1 MSALGHSS
9 NLIGGH
15 ETPEARSKLNFL
27 ECLRLIERLHRRMLD
42 IVKDKLDSVGMNDVN
57 SVQALLLYNIGN
69 NEMTAGDL
77 RNRGYY
83 LGSNVSYNL
92 KKLVEQGYINQE
104 RAEHDKR
111 ALRIW
116 LSDKGKEVCDLVGEL
131 FDANL
136 QVIKKKNVFE
146 DENISEL
153 RNALRKLENFWTE
166 QLRFMSF

>member
-9 NLIGGH
+9 NMIGGH
-15 ETPEARSKLNFL
+15 ETPEARSKLNFI

-42 IVKDKLDSVGMNDVN
+42 IVKNKLDSVGMSDVN
-57 SVQALLLYNIGN
+57 SVQALLLYNIGD

-92 KKLVEQGYINQE
+92 KKLVDAGYINQE

-116 LSDKGKEVCDLVGEL
+116 LSDNGKTVCDLVGNL
-131 FDANL
+131 FDENL
-136 QVIKKKNVFE
+136 DIVKGKNVFG
-146 DENISEL
+146 DDDISEL
-153 RNALRKLENFWTE
+153 RNSLRKLEGFWTE
-166 QLRFMSF
+166 QLRFQAF